1 LYYVQHDTPSYTFDF
16 LVPEENSFLYH
27 IPGLPYTQQT
37 HERVKVYIN
46 STEGK
51 DLDKAKLYLFVEGEE
66 QIFDDSHLLKRIIY
80 GGLPPSMGEAE
91 CFPNYINVR
100 RGSYQ
105 RTGIAPRPTTL
116 CGEDTVY
123 FVDFNTKVNWS
134 GGGDARI
141 HSEARFSDG
150 NYQLVTRTHSI
161 RDVAFSVTRNVRL
174 DNFIPYVKQ
183 VEIEQQCWEPLRYKA
198 YWGDPIDEHNLGGL
212 IDDEAPGLCY
222 SGMVTIFT
230 ITFSERMRTDAMP
243 SLTVELA
250 GGVKTVP
257 SGHWL
262 DDSTYEAATEESFF
276 TNDDEGD
283 ATLKISTA
291 QDLANNVNDGYPKTI
306 AYRDEQGHWLQY
318 EDPPDDNYKFW
329 INGPPQVVSTDPPS
343 ERGRDRGAEDVD
355 IYKKVSITFNKTMD
369 TASVRNALE
378 IMNLDDSVL
387 VQINEINWE
396 GDDKT
401 MIIRVH
407 DPVVMDDTTGFQFFT
422 KYQVKIKGTAE
433 DTLGATLDGDK
444 DGKSEGSPADDDT
457 FSFKTRSPEF
467 ELSLDPWLSKVEL
480 GRGRTINVV
489 VKNLEARILKI
500 RLEQLIGSDANWT
513 IDSITPDTVIV
524 AAKETSSEAYFAVR
538 NNGEPG
544 SIRPQVKGTCCKTE
558 KVATALVWA
567 SEHYEEPN
575 PPSHGLDENYSI
587 SNPHMP
593 SPWLLNPY
601 AKVGILLSGYA
612 EGMGHL
618 LGKYKISTAIVLDNF
633 DILGASDR
641 QLSDLDVLV
650 IPSGGLIPYHN
661 LPPFRNK
668 LQEYTEQGGTL
679 ICFTQ
684 SHGDVFEAL
693 PGSPRGYGWR
703 EDQSCWQ
710 SAGYFSYW
718 DVILSGQDD
727 IVHNGNNQIV

>member
-1 LYYVQHDTPSYTFDF
+1 MNFVHDGDWPDQRTY
-16 LVPEENSFLYH
+16 NSPRIVGMEVRQGFRL
-27 IPGLPYTQQT
+27 
-37 HERVKVYIN
+37 
-46 STEGK
+46 
-51 DLDKAKLYLFVEGEE
+51 LYLYGFYEGGVFPEYPYEWDYPGDLSGCPVDSAVISEQPIQVKILFSSLMDPGKIQVELAEE
-66 QIFDDSHLLKRIIY
+66 DGSFSIPVSGYFTGGHIFDNDVWE
-80 GGLPPSMGEAE
+80 GA
-91 CFPNYINVR
+91 C
-100 RGSYQ
+100 
-105 RTGIAPRPTTL
+105 
-116 CGEDTVY
+116 
-123 FVDFNTKVNWS
+123 DFSEWS
-134 GGGDARI
+134 GGINAVVRVDAEDAFEGDINAKLDTDG
-141 HSEARFSDG
+141 DG
-150 NYQLVTRTHSI
+150 NS
-161 RDVAFSVTRNVRL
+161 
-174 DNFIPYVKQ
+174 
-183 VEIEQQCWEPLRYKA
+183 
-198 YWGDPIDEHNLGGL
+198 DEE
-212 IDDEAPGLCY
+212 D
-222 SGMVTIFT
+222 
-230 ITFSERMRTDAMP
+230 
-243 SLTVELA
+243 
-250 GGVKTVP
+250 
-257 SGHWL
+257 
-262 DDSTYEAATEESFF
+262 
-276 TNDDEGD
+276 TN
-283 ATLKISTA
+283 
-291 QDLANNVNDGYPKTI
+291 
-306 AYRDEQGHWLQY
+306 H
-318 EDPPDDNYKFW
+318 KFW
-329 INGPPQVVSTDPPS
+329 VALPPRITDTDPPS
-343 ERGRDRGAEDVD
+343 ERGRGRGAEDVD

-387 VQINEINWE
+387 VQIREINWE
-396 GDDKT
+396 GDEKT
-401 MIIRVH
+401 MIIRAH

-513 IDSITPDTVIV
+513 IDSITPDSVIV

-618 LGKYKISTAIVLDNF
+618 LGRYKIPSAIVLDNF
-633 DILGASDR
+633 DILGASER
-641 QLSDLDVLV
+641 ELSDLDVLV

-693 PGSPRGYGWR
+693 PGSPTGYGWR
-703 EDQSCWQ
+703 EDKSCH
-710 SAGYFSYW
+710 AYACYLNLW
-718 DVILSGQDD
+718 DTFLSGQDN
-727 IVHNGNNQIV
+727 IIHSRNNEII